1 MIQEVQIALKTDNK
15 GMLGREC
22 PNEACALYF
31 KLKPGTGLP
40 TDVTRCPYC
49 ETKGNPA
56 DFLTTDQLKYAQMA
70 GAKKILDPILTKVA
84 KDIDRLNRRQRGGL
98 IQLEFSVER
107 RGIRLH
113 DYVEEQLETEVTC
126 DRCGLEFA
134 VYGVF
139 CSCPDCGQ
147 LNALKVC
154 LGSLETAKKKLMLS
168 EDKDFDTDLRR
179 DFLQDALGGAVAAFD
194 AYGKA
199 LRDRRG
205 VIYSKVKTNLFQDIE
220 MLDVE
225 LLKVGL
231 PSVAQLIGM
240 EACEDMR
247 WFFQARHIY
256 SHNAGVVD
264 ARFVAKQPTYAHM
277 LGRLLPLDT
286 DRIRKNIEALSRLA
300 GELDAKFK

>member
-1 MIQEVQIALKTDNK
+1 MIQEVQIALKTDK
-15 GMLGREC
+15 RGMVGREC
-22 PNEACALYF
+22 PNKDCALYF

-40 TDVTRCPYC
+40 TDETRCPYC
-49 ETKGNPA
+49 ETEGNST
-56 DFLTTDQLKYAQMA
+56 DFLTTDQLKHVQTA
-70 GAKKILDPILTKVA
+70 GAKKILDPILTKFA
-84 KDIDRLNRRQRGGL
+84 KDIERLNRKQRGGL
-98 IQLEFSVER
+98 VQLEFSVKR

-113 DYVEEQLETEVTC
+113 SYVEKHLETEVTC
-126 DRCGLEFA
+126 HQYGLEFA

-154 LGSLETAKKKLMLS
+154 LGSLETAKKKILLS
-168 EDKDFDTDLRR
+168 EDEDFDMDLRR

-199 LRDRRG
+199 LRDRRE
-205 VIYSKVKTNLFQDIE
+205 IIRSKAKANLFQDIE

-225 LLKVGL
+225 LQKVGL

-240 EACEDMR
+240 ETWEDIK

-264 ARFVAKQPTYAHM
+264 ARFVARQPTYAHM

-286 DRIRKNIEALSRLA
+286 DRIRRNVESLSCLV